1 MVCEHVLQHWLLQKK
16 SIATQSNI
24 DSGRTSGSRLTEG
37 RDSVAGPSRWQHT
50 WEEERTDGA
59 ISNLNLFMSWWP
71 MRLLNFT
78 TAKETTYSYTHKKD
92 SWYIDTWLSDG
103 YPHTVPKKKWWF
115 EGWQLQLRKL
125 LYIFFSLGTRTRCLL
140 SGPCNLAYRVWD
152 LPARYRKMLSL
163 FQHFPWYES
172 PIPVLRRLPCSQR
185 TARPADTP
193 SNIY

>member
-37 RDSVAGPSRWQHT
+37 RDSVAGPSWWQHMGGDC
-50 WEEERTDGA
+50 TDGA

-71 MRLLNFT
+71 MRLWTLQQ
-78 TAKETTYSYTHKKD
+78 
-92 SWYIDTWLSDG
+92 
-103 YPHTVPKKKWWF
+103 PKKQHIHIHTKRIPDRYLVERWLPSYSSQKEMVIW
-115 EGWQLQLRKL
+115 GVTVAAKKTTVSN
-125 LYIFFSLGTRTRCLL
+125 IFFSLGTRTRCLL

-152 LPARYRKMLSL
+152 LPARYRKMLSP